1 MSATTATPTT
11 AATDPPALHRRLPLY
26 ALFAANAISL
36 VGSQV
41 TYIAIPWFVL
51 VTTGSAAKTGLT
63 AFAEALAAV
72 LAAFAGGAA
81 VDRLGHK
88 RASVLADVA
97 SGAMVG
103 AIPALHFTVGLAFWQ
118 LLALVFLRSLWDT
131 PGTTARSALVPEL
144 CARAGM
150 PLERANAVIQAVG
163 RGARLLG
170 SPLAG
175 LLVALLG
182 ASRVL
187 WLDAASFALSAA
199 LVGVAVPLL
208 VVHTEARERYL
219 DEIVAGLRFIR
230 RERLLLVVAA
240 TVAVTNFLESPLYAV
255 ALPVYVKR
263 TFGSA
268 VDLGVLMAAVGGGA
282 MVGAIVFGALGARL
296 PRRATFTAAFI
307 VLGLPYWALA
317 ALPPLAVAAVALVVA
332 GLAAGPINPILAT
345 LNQERVPAEL
355 RGRVFGTITAL
366 AYVATPLGVLLGGV
380 AIEWVGLRATIAAI
394 AAGYLLTTLT
404 LLVNP
409 ALREMDGR
417 SEK

>member
-1 MSATTATPTT
+1 
-11 AATDPPALHRRLPLY
+11 
-26 ALFAANAISL
+26 
-36 VGSQV
+36 
-41 TYIAIPWFVL
+41 
-51 VTTGSAAKTGLT
+51 
-63 AFAEALAAV
+63 
-72 LAAFAGGAA
+72 
-81 VDRLGHK
+81 
-88 RASVLADVA
+88 
-97 SGAMVG
+97 
-103 AIPALHFTVGLAFWQ
+103 
-118 LLALVFLRSLWDT
+118 
-131 PGTTARSALVPEL
+131 
-144 CARAGM
+144 M

-187 WLDAASFALSAA
+187 WFDAASFALSAA
-199 LVGVAVPLL
+199 LVGVAVPFL
-208 VVHTEARERYL
+208 VVHAEARERYL
-219 DEIVAGLRFIR
+219 DQIVAGLRFIR
-230 RERLLLVVAA
+230 RERLILTVAA

-345 LNQERVPAEL
+345 VNQERVPAEL

-366 AYVATPLGVLLGGV
+366 AYVATPLGVLLGGYAV
-380 AIEWVGLRATIAAI
+380 EWLGLRATIAAI

-409 ALREMDGR
+409 ALREMDARGAR
-417 SEK
+417 